1 MLTAIPLIRTDDDSN
16 LTPIERTAVGC
27 EQVIT
32 ALMMQATIADPTVSA
47 QEIETFT
54 TLSVATIVPA
64 EA

>member
-1 MLTAIPLIRTDDDSN
+1 MLTLPLIRTDDDSN

-32 ALMMQATIADPTVSA
+32 ALLMAATVNDPRLND
-47 QEIETFT
+47 QERETLT
-54 TLSVATIVPA
+54 TMRVAPIVPA

>member
-1 MLTAIPLIRTDDDSN
+1 MPTIPLIRTVTDAN
-16 LTPIERTAVGC
+16 VTPIERTTLAC

-32 ALMMQATIADPTVSA
+32 ALMMQGTLMDPNVTP

-54 TLSVATIVPA
+54 TLSVATIIPA

>member
-1 MLTAIPLIRTDDDSN
+1 MVTIPLIRTETDATV
-16 LTPIERTAVGC
+16 TPIERTAIAC

-32 ALMMQATIADPTVSA
+32 ALMMQATIQDPTITD
-47 QEIETFT
+47 QEIEVFT